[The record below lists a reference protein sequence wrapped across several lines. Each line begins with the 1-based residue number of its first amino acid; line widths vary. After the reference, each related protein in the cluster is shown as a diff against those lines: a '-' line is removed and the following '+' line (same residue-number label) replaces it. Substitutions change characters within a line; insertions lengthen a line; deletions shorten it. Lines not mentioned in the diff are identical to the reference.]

1 MGYEEFRDV
10 LLKQLKDFYGKDG
23 SVVLGKVEGVDSQE
37 HDVLWI
43 VLTEE
48 ENAAAPVIRVERL
61 YRDHQKGELAGMDKC
76 VEAVICQNEQ
86 YVYPGMDGRRM
97 Y

>member
-1 MGYEEFRDV
+1 MGYEEFKKT
-10 LLKQLKDFYGKDG
+10 LLEQLKDFYGKDG
-23 SVVLGKVEGVDSQE
+23 NVVMGKAEGDDSRE
-37 HDVLWI
+37 YDGLWI

-48 ENAAAPVIRVERL
+48 DAAVPVVRMEKL
-61 YRDHQKGELAGMDKC
+61 YRDYQKGELAGMDKC